1 LIIGVSILDQLSGE
15 SELENVES
23 QLVCHDGESVQG
35 SHVSS
40 YAGSYVLQWKF
51 HVSPHTVS
59 ESPKAHIMYY
69 TDYLTSAH
77 YRLDC

>member
-1 LIIGVSILDQLSGE
+1 MSIVDRLSGE
-15 SELENVES
+15 SELEYVES

-51 HVSPHTVS
+51 HVSPHKAVGQTAS
-59 ESPKAHIMYY
+59 DSPKAHIMYY
-69 TDYLTSAH
+69 TDYLSSAH
-77 YRLDC
+77 YR